1 MIFNILVK
9 PFVSGNKLN
18 VVRGVKSTFADA
30 SWLEPQGLYS
40 DIRISVCEKPDGDC
54 RHHEVNTS
62 VSRTRTRIRN
72 LDADKLYTYTLQLY
86 DAGDLVYTSQA
97 VHSSPPGELSSP
109 SFIPI

>member
-1 MIFNILVK
+1 MFAEKTLT
-9 PFVSGNKLN
+9 
-18 VVRGVKSTFADA
+18 VVRGTKSPFADA

-40 DIRISVCEKPDGDC
+40 DIKISVCEKSDGDC

-62 VSRTRTRIRN
+62 VSRTHTRIRN

-97 VHSSPPGELSSP
+97 AHSSTPGE
-109 SFIPI
+109 FNGEIRT